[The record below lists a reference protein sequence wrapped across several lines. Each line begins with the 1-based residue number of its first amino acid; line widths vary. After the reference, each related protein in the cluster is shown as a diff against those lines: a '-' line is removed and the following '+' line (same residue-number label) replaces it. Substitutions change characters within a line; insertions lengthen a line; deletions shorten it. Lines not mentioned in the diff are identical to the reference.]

1 MQTNQPMLN
10 DGGVSFCS
18 ILDEVFQ
25 NGTVEHP
32 DGRKIDCVANI
43 GKHNCNALY
52 GVVQKHR
59 PRVVAEIGMAYG
71 VSSLTILSALRNNGD
86 GGRLISI
93 DPYIGWSTGRIV
105 ALNQVRRAGFE
116 DTHQHLYEPSYSGLP
131 RLLHDGTPIDLVY
144 IDGNHNF
151 DYAFTDFFLA
161 DKLVKKKGVIGFN
174 DCGWQSVFRVIQFLK
189 RYRRYAELE
198 VGLEKRFD
206 SKNPFFAM
214 IKRLQGRSTADRYF
228 QKLEDWEPSCETLN
242 IPGP

>member
-1 MQTNQPMLN
+1 MQVDETMNSEISLSP
-10 DGGVSFCS
+10 
-18 ILDEVFQ
+18 ILEEVFQ

-32 DGRKIDCVANI
+32 DGSKIDCVANI
-43 GKHNCNALY
+43 GKQNCLALF

-59 PRVVAEIGMAYG
+59 PKVVVEIGMAYG
-71 VSSLTILSALRNNGD
+71 VSSLTILTALRSNGD

-116 DTHQHLYEPSYSGLP
+116 DIHQHLYEPSYSGLP
-131 RLLHDGTPIDLVY
+131 RLLHDNAAVDLVY

-161 DKLVKKKGVIGFN
+161 DKLIKKGGVIGFN
-174 DCGWQSVFRVIQFLK
+174 DCGWRSVFRVIQFLR
-189 RYRRYAELE
+189 RYRRYEELG
-198 VGLEKRFD
+198 VGLEKRFE
-206 SKNPFFAM
+206 SKNSVFAVF
-214 IKRLQGRSTADRYF
+214 KRLQGRSSADRYF
-228 QKLEDWEPSCETLN
+228 QKLEDWEPSCQTLK